1 MTEPLAERL
10 GDLARHLQEERGVE
24 ATLDA
29 IVHAAVQTIPGA
41 DYAGISQVEDRR
53 QVRTTAATA
62 DLVMRVDQAQYD
74 TGAGPCLESLFR
86 ERTVR
91 APDLRSER
99 RWPAFTVRALQLGVR
114 GILAFQLYV
123 ARDNLGALNVY
134 SRRPAAFG
142 DAAERVGSLFAAHAA
157 VVLADTVRIEQLTH
171 AIDVRDLIGQA
182 KGILMERHKLTGLQA
197 FALLVRASQTTNVK
211 LTEVARHLVETGEL
225 AAGAGGIS

>member
-1 MTEPLAERL
+1 MTEPLAHRL
-10 GDLARHLQEERGVE
+10 ADLARHLQEERGVD

-29 IVHAAVQTIPGA
+29 IVRAAVDAIPGA
-41 DYAGISQVEDRR
+41 GYAGISQVEDRR
-53 QVRTTAATA
+53 RVRTTAATA

-74 TGAGPCLESLFR
+74 TGEGPCLESLFR

-99 RWPAFTVRALQLGVR
+99 RWPAFTARTRELGVG

-134 SRRPAAFG
+134 SGGPDDLG

-182 KGILMERHKLTGLQA
+182 KGILMERHKVTGQQA
-197 FALLVRASQTTNVK
+197 FALLVRASQETNVK

-225 AAGAGGIS
+225 AAGSRDLS